1 MAATTRPDKE
11 TIRDWLR
18 GRRQSKAPLPSI
30 EQIRAELF
38 SSPAKPAA
46 PAQFADAVWYIEP
59 PECAA
64 EHI

>member
-1 MAATTRPDKE
+1 DKE

-38 SSPAKPAA
+38 SSPMESAA
-46 PAQFADAVWYIEP
+46 AVVFADTGWRIGLP
-59 PECAA
+59 DCAD
-64 EHI
+64 EHN